1 VGESFESLLDF
12 LKLLNKEPGFESE
25 SDEKIMKVLVFID
38 GTKSM
43 GKTLEK
49 TKNSVGAMFE
59 KARESLR
66 SMNLSED
73 LILMK
78 IACYRNYSS
87 MKDKLLEVS
96 PGWTS
101 NLLTIRGFLNDL

>member
-1 VGESFESLLDF
+1 
-12 LKLLNKEPGFESE
+12 
-25 SDEKIMKVLVFID
+25 
-38 GTKSM
+38 
-43 GKTLEK
+43 
-49 TKNSVGAMFE
+49 
-59 KARESLR
+59 
-66 SMNLSED
+66 MNLSED